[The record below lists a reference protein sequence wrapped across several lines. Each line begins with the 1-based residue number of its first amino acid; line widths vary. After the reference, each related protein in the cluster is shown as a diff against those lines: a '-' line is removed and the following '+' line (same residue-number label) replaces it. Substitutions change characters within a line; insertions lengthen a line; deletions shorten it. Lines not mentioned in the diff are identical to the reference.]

1 MDSKTLTSLIILGII
16 VLILLLFLPLTTGV
30 AYITFWKGRD
40 HSNSTIYTGGSKK
53 KKIIVN

>member
-1 MDSKTLTSLIILGII
+1 MDSKTLTGVI
-16 VLILLLFLPLTTGV
+16 VLAVMMLLLVFFLPLTTGV

-53 KKIIVN
+53 KK

>member
-1 MDSKTLTSLIILGII
+1 MDSKTLTSLIILAII
-16 VLILLLFLPLTTGV
+16 VFILLLFLPLTTDV

-53 KKIIVN
+53 KK